1 MTDTVRA
8 YVHITSLLACICNC
22 HSKLSCSRNLQTVC
36 RWIPTYTHVQYL
48 SMYCSYVYTCMY
60 LHICTLQV
68 KLQDEVHKEVAR
80 RRGDVKKLQTEK
92 DHYQKAVALLKDR
105 IDSLHLLVSEKDILL
120 TDATAEAEDLRGQV
134 AVLEKA
140 VSGYLKRGSSRSS
153 PVPLPSAFRGMQESR
168 DPLKSKKILRFADPV
183 ISHPPLKE
191 ATGRFEKPLTTSS
204 QWSSVTEDHFAE
216 TQAIY
221 ERLRQ
226 VSKVLTYVCT

>member
-1 MTDTVRA
+1 M
-8 YVHITSLLACICNC
+8 
-22 HSKLSCSRNLQTVC
+22 
-36 RWIPTYTHVQYL
+36 
-48 SMYCSYVYTCMY
+48 
-60 LHICTLQV
+60 
-68 KLQDEVHKEVAR
+68 KLQDEVHKEVTR
-80 RRGDVKKLQTEK
+80 RRGDVKKLQMEK
-92 DHYQKAVALLKDR
+92 DHYRKAVALLKDR
-105 IDSLHLLVSEKDILL
+105 IDSLHLLLSEKDILL

-140 VSGYLKRGSSRSS
+140 VSGYLKKGSSRSS
-153 PVPLPSAFRGMQESR
+153 PVPLPSAFRGRQDSR

-191 ATGRFEKPLTTSS
+191 ATGRFEKPFTTSS

-226 VSKVLTYVCT
+226 VSKVLTYLCAYVCIVL